1 MSEAVIRSSAL
12 MAAGTLISRITGF
25 IRNILIV
32 ALLGTSLLGDT
43 YNVGNTMPN
52 ILYNLILGGALTAVF
67 LPQIV
72 RAAKDPDGGSLF
84 ISKLV
89 TLMMSILV
97 AITVIANPIC
107 VINA

>member
-1 MSEAVIRSSAL
+1 MSESLIKSSAL

-32 ALLGTSLLGDT
+32 ALLGTSLLGDS

-72 RAAKDPDGGSLF
+72 RAAKDPAGESLF
-84 ISKLV
+84 ISRLE
-89 TLMMSILV
+89 LS
-97 AITVIANPIC
+97 
-107 VINA
+107 